1 MNFVLLCQQERS
13 VLKGTAVGREPDI
26 DLIFFFR
33 SIKYLFSTL
42 CYCTVNVSFDSF
54 PLNYS
59 FDVHYV
65 YKNRMLTK

>member
-33 SIKYLFSTL
+33 SIKYLFSTQL
-42 CYCTVNVSFDSF
+42 MLALIPF
-54 PLNYS
+54 P
-59 FDVHYV
+59 
-65 YKNRMLTK
+65 